1 MFSLAPAWAQV
12 AVEVL
17 QDQDQFLR
25 GESIPAKVRITNRSG
40 QILRLGAEENW
51 LSFAVESRDGSVVV
65 QSGDVP
71 VIGEFTLDSSEMGT
85 KLVDLAPYFALT
97 QPGRYTVTATIRIK
111 GWDHEVTSRPR
122 NFDVIEGTVLFE
134 QEFGLP
140 PTDGSTNSYPEV
152 RKYIIQQVNHLR
164 QRELRLYL
172 RVTDTTGAKI
182 FKVVSLGSMVTF
194 GRPEFQMDRLSNL
207 HVIFQKGPHTFS
219 YTQFDPSGELL
230 ARQTYEHA
238 NNRPKL
244 QPVDDGTI
252 SVAGGLRRPAAN
264 DVPPWK
270 PETTT
275 PDEVQ
280 TPKK

>member
-12 AVEVL
+12 TVEVI
-17 QDQDQFLR
+17 QDQEQFLR
-25 GESIPAKVRITNRSG
+25 GENIPAKVRVTNRSG
-40 QILRLGAEENW
+40 QTLRLGAEADW
-51 LSFAVESRDGSVVV
+51 LSFSVESRDGAVVI

-71 VIGEFTLDSSEMGT
+71 VIGEFVLDSSEMAT
-85 KLVDLAPYFALT
+85 KQVDLAPYFALT
-97 QPGRYTVTATIRIK
+97 QPGRYAITATIHIK

-140 PTDGSTNSYPEV
+140 PTDGSTNAFPEV
-152 RKYIIQQVNHLR
+152 RKYIVQQVNHLH

-172 RVTDTTGAKI
+172 RVTDTTGSKI

-219 YTQFDPSGELL
+219 YTQFDPSGELIG
-230 ARQTYEHA
+230 RQTYEHG

-244 QPVDDGTI
+244 QPVEGGTI
-252 SVAGGLRRPAAN
+252 AVAGGLRRPAAN
-264 DVPPWK
+264 DLPPWK
-270 PETTT
+270 PTEA

-280 TPKK
+280 TPKQ